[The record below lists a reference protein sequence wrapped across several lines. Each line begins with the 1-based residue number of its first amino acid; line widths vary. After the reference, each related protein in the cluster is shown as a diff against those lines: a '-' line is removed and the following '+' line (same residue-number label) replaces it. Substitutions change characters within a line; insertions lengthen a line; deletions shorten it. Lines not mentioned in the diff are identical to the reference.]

1 MDPIKLQIKI
11 TKLLDSLA
19 GSTLTKQEILSKI
32 VPSNSIKPEKK
43 DKGKKSR
50 FKPKD
55 SNADW
60 VLASILKALEAEGL
74 VHLEHKKVRIA
85 NPFRL
90 YGRISVSRKG
100 DGFVALPSKSE
111 VFIPFHHV
119 NSAINGDKVEVLP
132 LCLGR
137 KDRFEGNVTEIV
149 KRGRTL
155 YRVKIS
161 EDTGKMFIGN
171 MLDMLGDGKEGYISK
186 KTLLKDT
193 IDRIQIGDIVIAKL
207 KENSSPE
214 NHLYEM
220 AFVQLESDI
229 KEDPDLNRVLM
240 KYDLDMQHPDEI
252 STDFPETIS
261 PSTVKDWEKRVDLQ
275 ELYSVT
281 IDGETAKDF
290 DDAISFEKKNG
301 KIRFWVHI
309 ADVSHYVT
317 MDSALDKEA
326 YRRGTSVYLSNRVVP
341 MLPPILSENLC
352 SLVAHTPRLAFT
364 VEMEASLQGEIFS
377 AKFYKSI
384 IQVNQRYTYEMAEK
398 EIDAAY
404 PENWIYQISQ
414 FTSALR
420 NLRMKSGRV
429 DLNLKEVAIS
439 LDKKNQPTGIVTK
452 PRLQSH
458 ILIEELMLSANLKVD
473 EYLRKKNI
481 PNLHRIHEPMDEEKL
496 ETLNQFLQMYGVNT
510 SIADTSYPEIRNALL
525 SIKDEKIERLFS
537 YILLRSFMQAYY
549 GEESKGHWGLGFKDY
564 CHFTSPIRRYP
575 DLVVHRI
582 LESFLFQEEGCY
594 SKEEL
599 KFIGT
604 HCSEEERRAAE
615 AERDIQKLRSF
626 RYLESTGRV
635 KFDGFIIGIRPGQVY
650 VELQE
655 SNLEGILEKTE
666 FTSEFELVIRND
678 FSFYS
683 KKYTKDFFIGD
694 KVEVEIQRIDYE
706 EIKLYLSLKGFEKKG
721 KPTSP

>member
-19 GSTLTKQEILSKI
+19 GSTLTKQEILGKIAPSFSTKTDKKEKSKK
-32 VPSNSIKPEKK
+32 N
-43 DKGKKSR
+43 R

-55 SNADW
+55 NNMEW
-60 VLASILKALEAEGL
+60 VLTSLLKSLESEGL

-100 DGFVALPSKSE
+100 DGFVSLPSKSE

-119 NSAINGDKVEVLP
+119 NSAISGDKVEVKP
-132 LCLGR
+132 VCLGR
-137 KDRFEGNVTEIV
+137 KDRFEGNVTTIV

-155 YRVKIS
+155 YRVKIT
-161 EDTGKMFIGN
+161 EDTGKLLIGN
-171 MLDMLGDGKEGYISK
+171 MLDMLGDGKEGYVVK

-193 IDRIQIGDIVIAKL
+193 LDRIRIGDVIIAKL
-207 KENSSPE
+207 KDDSVPE

-220 AFVQLESDI
+220 TFVQLESEI
-229 KEDPDLNRVLM
+229 NEDPDLNRVLM
-240 KYDLDMQHPDEI
+240 KYDLSIQHPDDI
-252 STDFPETIS
+252 PVDFPETIDQK
-261 PSTVKDWEKRVDLQ
+261 TVKDWDKRVDLR

-290 DDAISFEKKNG
+290 DDAISFEKQNG

-309 ADVSHYVT
+309 ADVSHYVVT
-317 MDSALDKEA
+317 DSPLDKEA

-352 SLVAHTPRLAFT
+352 SLIANTPRLAFT
-364 VEMEASLQGEIFS
+364 VEMEASLTGEIFS

-384 IQVNQRYTYEMAEK
+384 IQVNQRYTYEMAET
-398 EIDAAY
+398 EINEAN
-404 PENWIYQISQ
+404 PENWIFQISQ
-414 FTSALR
+414 FTTALR
-420 NLRMKSGRV
+420 KARMKSGRV

-439 LDKKNQPTGIVTK
+439 LDKKNQPTGIITK

-473 EYLRKKNI
+473 EYLRKKKI
-481 PNLHRIHEPMDEEKL
+481 PNLHRIHEAMDEEKL

-510 SIADTSYPEIRNALL
+510 TIADTSYPEIMNAVQ
-525 SIKDEKIERLFS
+525 SINDEKIERLFS

-575 DLVVHRI
+575 DLIVHRI
-582 LESFLFQEEGCY
+582 LESYLFQEEGCY
-594 SKEEL
+594 SLEEL

-604 HCSEEERRAAE
+604 HCSEEERRAAD

-626 RYLESTGRV
+626 RYLESTGRN
-635 KFDGFIIGIRPGQVY
+635 KFDGFIVGIRPGQIY
-650 VELQE
+650 IELQE

-666 FTSEFELVIRND
+666 FTNEFELLIRND

-683 KKYTKDFFIGD
+683 QKYTKDFFIGD

-706 EIKLYLSLKGFEKKG
+706 EIKLYLTLKGFESKG
-721 KPTSP
+721 KK